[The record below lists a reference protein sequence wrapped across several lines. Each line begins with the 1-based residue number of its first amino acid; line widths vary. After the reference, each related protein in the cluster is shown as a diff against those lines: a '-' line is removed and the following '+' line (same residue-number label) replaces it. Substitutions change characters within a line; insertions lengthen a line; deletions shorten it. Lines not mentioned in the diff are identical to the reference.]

1 MLLYKKI
8 YTIFVGSRFSN
19 RAHYNEFVENGSK
32 SWALMRQR
40 LVLGVKNTQNQKG
53 NVPGRKDPSP
63 EDRNSQLLSHP
74 KSLSPFS
81 GPSSSF
87 PPALGDLCCYISL
100 SSVHSPPTLVNHPC
114 PYSSTRLIGHSFKR
128 SVSCCDPHRTVQGS
142 HPHQWGQSVS
152 CGYLI
157 RKW

>member
-8 YTIFVGSRFSN
+8 DTIFVRSRFSN

-32 SWALMRQR
+32 SWALMRRR

-53 NVPGRKDPSP
+53 NVPGRKDLSP

-87 PPALGDLCCYISL
+87 PPCFGWSLLLYIPL
-100 SSVHSPPTLVNHPC
+100 F
-114 PYSSTRLIGHSFKR
+114 HSF
-128 SVSCCDPHRTVQGS
+128 SSYTYQSFMSILECTSHWPLFLALCELLWPPLHYPGVTSTSMGS
-142 HPHQWGQSVS
+142 E
-152 CGYLI
+152 C
-157 RKW
+157 

>member
-8 YTIFVGSRFSN
+8 DTIFVRSRFSN

-32 SWALMRQR
+32 SWALMRRR

-53 NVPGRKDPSP
+53 NVPGRKDLSP

-81 GPSSSF
+81 GPPSSWPS
-87 PPALGDLCCYISL
+87 PALGNLCCYIFL
-100 SSVHSPPTLVNHPC
+100 SSVHPPPTLVSHPY
-114 PYSSTRLIGHSFKR
+114 PYPGARPICHSFWR
-128 SVSCCDPHRTVQGS
+128 SVSCCGPHRTIQGS
-142 HPHQWGQSVS
+142 HPHKWG
-152 CGYLI
+152 
-157 RKW
+157 